1 LRVGSQGGNHENE
14 TQNSTSLAL
23 VALAALVSLGISRG
37 TQHAHAQDQVPPP
50 TGDRVSFGMV
60 GITQGQTA
68 RINVANVLTPNDP
81 NYPPGPTRVVLTFLN
96 GDGQL
101 FRNRDGNPIRR
112 VAMLERG
119 QATFLDLNFD
129 EFPPGPIRIQLR
141 PAVTAFPP
149 GPVDNALPPGPIV
162 PTVEVLTNA
171 NGKTVFALSGPPAIR
186 QVPPPTDG

>member
-1 LRVGSQGGNHENE
+1 MKTKRRTV
-14 TQNSTSLAL
+14 TSLAL
-23 VALAALVSLGISRG
+23 VALAALVSLGIFRG
-37 TQHAHAQDQVPPP
+37 TQRAHAQDQTPPP
-50 TGDRVSFGMV
+50 TGDRISFGMV

-96 GDGQL
+96 SDGQL

-129 EFPPGPIRIQLR
+129 EFPPGP
-141 PAVTAFPP
+141 
-149 GPVDNALPPGPIV
+149 VDNALPPGPIV
-162 PTVEVLTNA
+162 PTVEVLNNA
-171 NGKTVFALSGPPAIR
+171 NGRTVFALSGPPAVR

>member
-1 LRVGSQGGNHENE
+1 MKAKRRIV
-14 TQNSTSLAL
+14 TSMAL
-23 VALAALVSLGISRG
+23 VALAALVSLGIFRG
-37 TQHAHAQDQVPPP
+37 ERRANAQDTLP
-50 TGDRVSFGMV
+50 TGDRISFGMV

-81 NYPPGPTRVVLTFLN
+81 NYPPGPTRVVLIFLN
-96 GDGQL
+96 SDGQL

-141 PAVTAFPP
+141 AVVTVFPP

-162 PTVEVLTNA
+162 PTVEVLNNA
-171 NGKTVFALSGPPAIR
+171 NGRTVFALSGPPTIR
-186 QVPPPTDG
+186 QIPPPVND

>member
-1 LRVGSQGGNHENE
+1 MK
-14 TQNSTSLAL
+14 TQRRIVTALAL
-23 VALAALVSLGISRG
+23 VALAALVTLGIFHVERR
-37 TQHAHAQDQVPPP
+37 AHAQDQAPPQP
-50 TGDRVSFGMV
+50 DRISFGMV

-96 GDGQL
+96 SDGQL

-129 EFPPGPIRIQLR
+129 EFPPGPIRLQLR
-141 PAVTAFPP
+141 AVVTAFPP

-162 PTVEVLTNA
+162 PTVEVLNNA
-171 NGKTVFALSGPPAIR
+171 NGRTVFALSGPPAVR